1 MPGGRGS
8 TPDAIVANVQRKA
21 CEDGAVAPRPS
32 DDQLIGV
39 SRSAAARVIGITERR
54 LVAWNNRGL
63 VYPSAVSQIGR
74 RTIWTFSLEDLVQGR
89 VVRELEDRGIHVR
102 HIRHVVEAV
111 RSSVHP
117 RPLASLRWGVAGHE
131 VFVGYPD
138 GSWVGDRHPNQ
149 QVLIETLDLKAIRGE
164 ARRAAQQRPKAAAG
178 AVESRRGSL
187 GSKEV
192 FAGTRIPVAAVV
204 EYVRRGAS
212 DRRILQ
218 GFPDLGTEDVAYARQ
233 LAG

>member
-1 MPGGRGS
+1 MGREAHEMRLWRTFEG
-8 TPDAIVANVQRKA
+8 TA
-21 CEDGAVAPRPS
+21 CEDGAMTRRSS
-32 DDQLIGV
+32 DDELIGV

-54 LVAWNNRGL
+54 LSAWNERGL
-63 VYPSAVSQIGR
+63 VYPSAMSQLGR

-102 HIRHVVEAV
+102 HIRRIVEAV

-117 RPLASLRWGVAGHE
+117 RPLASLRWGVAGQE

-138 GSWVGDRHPNQ
+138 GSWVGDRRPNQ
-149 QVLIETLDLKAIRGE
+149 QVLIEMLDLKAIRGE
-164 ARRAAQQRPKAAAG
+164 ARRAAHERPRAAAG
-178 AVESRRGSL
+178 KAESRRGTL